1 MPFFGQGQEKTEPAT
16 PRRLQ
21 EAQRRGNVARSPEL
35 AGASVMLCL
44 IVLCYL
50 LKDWFFFSIARFSAG
65 YLENFTTWEI
75 TPDNV
80 TALLTSAGVFFLQ
93 LLAPVFCITL
103 LVALA
108 VNFIQVGFIFTP
120 YPLIPRLD
128 RLSITAGL
136 ARLFST
142 RALFEF
148 FKAFVKV
155 CVIGGLLVW
164 LVWKNLDSLLVL
176 LNAAPAKG
184 LRVVGD
190 FVFKLAGTT
199 AFAYLG
205 LAVIDYIFQRRSHQ
219 KELMMTKTEV
229 KEEFRQT
236 EGDPFVKGWLRR
248 KMRQVM
254 LNRIRQEVP
263 KATVVVTN
271 PIHIAVA
278 LKYEAG
284 MNAPTVV
291 AKGAEYLA
299 ARIREIATENGVPV
313 VENPEVAR
321 FLYYKVDVGQEIPP
335 VLYQA
340 VAEIIALVYKLKKK
354 QVG

>member
-1 MPFFGQGQEKTEPAT
+1 MAFFGQGQEKTEPAT

-21 EAQRRGNVARSPEL
+21 EARRKGNVARSPEL

-44 IVLCYL
+44 IVLCYM
-50 LKDWFFFSIARFSAG
+50 LKDWFFFSMARFSAG
-65 YLENFTTWEI
+65 CLASFAAWEI
-75 TPDNV
+75 TPADV
-80 TALLTSAGVFFLQ
+80 TALLMSAGLFCLQ
-93 LLAPVFCITL
+93 LLAPVFFVGL
-103 LVALA
+103 LVTLA
-108 VNFIQVGFIFTP
+108 VNFVQVGFVFTP
-120 YPLIPRLD
+120 YPLVPRLD
-128 RLSITAGL
+128 RLSVTAGL

-142 RALFEF
+142 RALFDF

-155 CVIGGLLVW
+155 CVIGGLIVW

-184 LRVVGD
+184 LRMVGD
-190 FVFKLAGTT
+190 FVFRVAATA

-219 KELMMTKTEV
+219 KQLMMTKTEV

-248 KMRQVM
+248 KMRQAM

-263 KATVVVTN
+263 KATVVITN
-271 PIHIAVA
+271 PIHLAVA
-278 LKYEAG
+278 LKYETG
-284 MNAPTVV
+284 MNAPRVV

-299 ARIREIATENGVPV
+299 ARIREIAARHGVPT

-321 FLYYKVDVGQEIPP
+321 FLYYKVDLGEEIPP

-340 VAEIIALVYKLKKK
+340 VAEIIAMVYRLKK
-354 QVG
+354 QRVG

>member
-1 MPFFGQGQEKTEPAT
+1 MPLFGQGQEKTEPAT

-21 EAQRRGNVARSPEL
+21 EARRKGNVVRSPEL

-44 IVLCYL
+44 VVLCYFL
-50 LKDWFFFSIARFSAG
+50 TDWFFFSMARFSTG
-65 YLENFTTWEI
+65 YLAHFATWEI
-75 TPDNV
+75 TPANI
-80 TALLTSAGVFFLQ
+80 TAILMSAGGFCLQ
-93 LLAPVFCITL
+93 LLAPVFFAAL
-103 LVALA
+103 LVGLA
-108 VNFIQVGFIFTP
+108 VNLMQVGFVFTP
-120 YPLIPRLD
+120 YPLVPRLD
-128 RLSITAGL
+128 RLSVTAGL

-155 CVIGGLLVW
+155 CIIGGLMVW

-176 LNAAPAKG
+176 LNTAPAKG
-184 LRVVGD
+184 LRIVGD
-190 FVFKLAGTT
+190 VVFRLAG
-199 AFAYLG
+199 AAASAYLG

-263 KATVVVTN
+263 RATVVVTN
-271 PIHIAVA
+271 PTRLAVA
-278 LKYEAG
+278 LKYETG
-284 MNAPTVV
+284 MDAPKVV

-299 ARIREIATENGVPV
+299 ARIREIAAEHGVPV

-321 FLYYKVDVGQEIPP
+321 FLYHKVDVGGDVPP

-340 VAEIIALVYKLKKK
+340 VAEIIALVYKLKKHK
-354 QVG
+354 VG

>member
-21 EAQRRGNVARSPEL
+21 EARRKGNVARSPEL

-50 LKDWFFFSIARFSAG
+50 LKDWFFFSMARFSAG
-65 YLENFTTWEI
+65 FLTNFTVWEV
-75 TPDNV
+75 TPANV
-80 TALLTSAGVFFLQ
+80 TALLISAGVFCLQ
-93 LLAPVFCITL
+93 LVAPIFCVAL
-103 LVALA
+103 LVTLT
-108 VNFIQVGFIFTP
+108 VNFLQVGFIFSP
-120 YPLIPRLD
+120 YPLIPRFD

-136 ARLFST
+136 ARMFSM

-164 LVWKNLDSLLVL
+164 LVWKNIDVL
-176 LNAAPAKG
+176 LILQNAAPAKG

-190 FVFKLAGTT
+190 FVFKLAGT
-199 AFAYLG
+199 AALAYLG
-205 LAVIDYIFQRRSHQ
+205 LAVIDYIFQRRTHQ

-236 EGDPFVKGWLRR
+236 EGDPFLKGWLRR
-248 KMRQVM
+248 KMRQMM

-271 PIHIAVA
+271 PTHLAVA
-278 LKYEAG
+278 LKYESG
-284 MNAPTVV
+284 MDAPKVV
-291 AKGAEYLA
+291 AKGAGYLA
-299 ARIREIATENGVPV
+299 ARIREIAAEHGVAM

-321 FLYYKVDVGQEIPP
+321 FLYYKVDVGEAIPP
-335 VLYQA
+335 VVYQA
-340 VAEIIALVYKLKKK
+340 VAEIIALVYRLKK
-354 QVG
+354 QQAR